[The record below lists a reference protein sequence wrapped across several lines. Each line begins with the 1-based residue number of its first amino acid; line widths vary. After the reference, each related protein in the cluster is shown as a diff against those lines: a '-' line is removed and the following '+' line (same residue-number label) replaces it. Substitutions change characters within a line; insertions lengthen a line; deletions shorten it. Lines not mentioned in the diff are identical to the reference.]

1 VNEVRHVFPVMAYDI
16 DFAGVLSNLV
26 YVRWL
31 EDLRI
36 LFAEQALPLG
46 AALAR
51 GIAPALLRTE
61 IDTLAPV
68 RFPDQVEG
76 RLWLL
81 AWGRA
86 RWNVAAELIS
96 QATRVTTSR
105 AKQTGVFVSTTT
117 LRPVPLPAEF
127 RQE

>member
-1 VNEVRHVFPVMAYDI
+1 LTETLVNEVRHVFPVMTYDI
-16 DFAGVLSNLV
+16 DFAGVLSNLA

-76 RLWLL
+76 RLWRL
-81 AWGRA
+81 A
-86 RWNVAAELIS
+86 
-96 QATRVTTSR
+96 
-105 AKQTGVFVSTTT
+105 
-117 LRPVPLPAEF
+117 
-127 RQE
+127 